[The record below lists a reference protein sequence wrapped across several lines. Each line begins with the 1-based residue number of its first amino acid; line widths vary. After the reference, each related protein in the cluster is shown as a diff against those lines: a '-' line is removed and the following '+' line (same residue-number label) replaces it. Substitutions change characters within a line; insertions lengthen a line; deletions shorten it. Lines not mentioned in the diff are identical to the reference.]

1 MAMEM
6 RQQLKMSQQLVMTPQ
21 LQQAIKLLQMTR
33 LELQDLV
40 LQELEE
46 NPLLEESAEVEDV
59 REPDILETSEQE
71 LEPVQDATDFHEVET
86 GEETLRDWDSYL
98 DGYNYSS
105 GEQQYGGDDERPSF
119 ENLLTKKGTLTD
131 HLLWQL
137 HMGQY
142 SEMDIRVGEVI
153 IGNVDD
159 SGYLRASLPEIAA
172 ASSFPEKSRSRLQEI
187 TELNSLSEEE
197 LAFMQKVVTSSS
209 LTDEARTFLLE
220 LALSA
225 ALSQDERDS
234 VHEIATAS
242 SFNEEDVL
250 DVLDCIQEFDPPG
263 VAARDLRECLLI
275 QARGLG
281 MKGSVVEGILLNHL
295 GDLEKRNYKQIAR
308 SLKVDLN
315 QVLVASKIISG
326 FDPRPGSVFS
336 SDDVH
341 YISPDIF
348 VHKVGDDYVVMLN
361 DEGLPNLKVSTQY
374 ADAKGNSAIDSQAE
388 HYINDKM
395 RSAVWL
401 IKSIQQRQRTI
412 YKVAKSIIRFQ
423 RDYFDRGI
431 EYLRPLV
438 LRDIA
443 EDIGMHESTIS
454 RVTTNKYMQTPQGLL
469 ELKYFFNSGLS
480 TSEGDFVASE
490 SVKNKIKEIIEKEN
504 PKKPLSDQKIAEML
518 TGQTVN
524 IARRTVTKYREM
536 LNLGSSSERKRHF

>member
-21 LQQAIKLLQMTR
+21 LQQAIKLLQLTR

-40 LQELEE
+40 VQELEE
-46 NPLLEESAEVEDV
+46 NPLLEESTEMDEI
-59 REPDILETSEQE
+59 REPDTLEVAEQE
-71 LEPVQDATDFHEVET
+71 LEPAQDAADFHEVET

-119 ENLLTKKGTLTD
+119 ENLLTRKGTLID

-142 SEMDIRVGEVI
+142 SEMDVRVGEVI
-153 IGNVDD
+153 IGNIDD
-159 SGYLRASLPEIAA
+159 YGYLRASL
-172 ASSFPEKSRSRLQEI
+172 Q
-187 TELNSLSEEE
+187 
-197 LAFMQKVVTSSS
+197 
-209 LTDEARTFLLE
+209 
-220 LALSA
+220 
-225 ALSQDERDS
+225 
-234 VHEIATAS
+234 EIATAS
-242 SFNEEDVL
+242 SATEEDVQ
-250 DVLDCIQEFDPPG
+250 DVLECIQEFDPPG
-263 VAARDLRECLLI
+263 VAGRDLRECLLI
-275 QARGLG
+275 QARNLG
-281 MKGSVVEGILLNHL
+281 MKGSIVESILQNHL
-295 GDLEKRNYKQIAR
+295 GDLEKRNYKQMAR
-308 SLKVDLN
+308 SLKVDIN
-315 QVLVASKIISG
+315 QVLVASRIISG
-326 FDPRPGSVFS
+326 FDPRPGSSFS
-336 SDDVH
+336 TDDVH

-361 DEGLPNLKVSTQY
+361 EEGLPSLKVSTQY
-374 ADAKGNSAIDSQAE
+374 ADIRGNGTTDSQTE

-395 RSAVWL
+395 RSAAWL

-423 RDYFDRGI
+423 REYFDRGI

-490 SVKNKIKEIIEKEN
+490 SVKNRIKEIIEKEN
-504 PKKPLSDQKIAEML
+504 SQKPLSDQKIAELL
-518 TGQTVN
+518 TSQTVN

>member
-33 LELQDLV
+33 IELQDLV
-40 LQELEE
+40 VQELEE
-46 NPLLEESAEVEDV
+46 NPLLEENTDPEEV
-59 REPDILETSEQE
+59 RELDVMEAAEREIDPAENT
-71 LEPVQDATDFHEVET
+71 VDFHEVET
-86 GEETLRDWDSYL
+86 GEDTLRDWDSYL

-119 ENLLTKKGTLTD
+119 ENLLTRKGTLID

-142 SEMDIRVGEVI
+142 SEMDVRLGEII
-153 IGNVDD
+153 IGNVDE
-159 SGYLRASLPEIAA
+159 SGYLRASLQEIADA
-172 ASSFPEKSRSRLQEI
+172 
-187 TELNSLSEEE
+187 
-197 LAFMQKVVTSSS
+197 
-209 LTDEARTFLLE
+209 D
-220 LALSA
+220 SA
-225 ALSQDERDS
+225 
-234 VHEIATAS
+234 T
-242 SFNEEDVL
+242 EEDVL
-250 DVLDCIQEFDPPG
+250 DVLECIQEFDPPG

-275 QARGLG
+275 QARILG
-281 MKGSVVEGILLNHL
+281 MKGSVVESVLLDHL

-308 SLKVDLN
+308 ILKVDVN
-315 QVLVASKIISG
+315 QVLMASKIISG
-326 FDPRPGSVFS
+326 FDPRPGSSFS
-336 SDDVH
+336 TDDVH

-361 DEGLPNLKVSTQY
+361 EEGLPNLKVSTQY
-374 ADAKGNSAIDSQAE
+374 AEGRSTGQIDSQAE
-388 HYINDKM
+388 HYISDKM

-423 RDYFDRGI
+423 REYFDNGI
-431 EYLRPLV
+431 EFLRPLV
-438 LRDIA
+438 LRDVA
-443 EDIGMHESTIS
+443 DDIGMHESTIS

-490 SVKNKIKEIIEKEN
+490 SVKNRIREIIEKEN
-504 PKKPLSDQKIAEML
+504 PQKPLSDQKIAEML

-536 LNLGSSSERKRHF
+536 LNFGSSSERKRHF

>member
-21 LQQAIKLLQMTR
+21 LQQAIKLLQLTR

-40 LQELEE
+40 IQELEE
-46 NPLLEESAEVEDV
+46 NPLLEESTELEEI
-59 REPDILETSEQE
+59 REQDILEVAEQE
-71 LEPVQDATDFHEVET
+71 HEPVQESADFHEVET

-119 ENLLTKKGTLTD
+119 ENLLTRKGTLID

-142 SEMDIRVGEVI
+142 SEMDVRVGEVI
-153 IGNVDD
+153 IGNIDE
-159 SGYLRASLPEIAA
+159 SGYLRASLHEIAA
-172 ASSFPEKSRSRLQEI
+172 ASS
-187 TELNSLSEEE
+187 
-197 LAFMQKVVTSSS
+197 
-209 LTDEARTFLLE
+209 
-220 LALSA
+220 
-225 ALSQDERDS
+225 
-234 VHEIATAS
+234 AT
-242 SFNEEDVL
+242 EEDVQ
-250 DVLDCIQEFDPPG
+250 DVLECIQEFDPPG

-275 QARGLG
+275 QAWNLG
-281 MKGSVVEGILLNHL
+281 MKGSVVESILLNHL

-308 SLKVDLN
+308 SLKVDMN
-315 QVLVASKIISG
+315 QVLASSRIISG
-326 FDPRPGSVFS
+326 FDPRPGSSFS
-336 SDDVH
+336 TDDVH

-348 VHKVGDDYVVMLN
+348 VNKVGDDYVVMLN
-361 DEGLPNLKVSTQY
+361 EEGLPNLKVSTQY
-374 ADAKGNSAIDSQAE
+374 SDVRGNGTIDTQAE

-423 RDYFDRGI
+423 REYFDRGI
-431 EYLRPLV
+431 QYLRPLV

-490 SVKNKIKEIIEKEN
+490 SVKNRIKEIIEGEN
-504 PKKPLSDQKIAEML
+504 SSKPLSDQKIAEML
-518 TGQTVN
+518 ADQTVN

-536 LNLGSSSERKRHF
+536 LNLGSSSERKRHY

>member
-21 LQQAIKLLQMTR
+21 LQQAIKLLQLTR

-40 LQELEE
+40 IQELEN
-46 NPLLEESAEVEDV
+46 NPLLEESTEMDDV
-59 REPDILETSEQE
+59 REPDSLEIAEQE
-71 LEPVQDATDFHEVET
+71 HEPPEQTADFHEVET
-86 GEETLRDWDSYL
+86 GEDTLRDWDSYL

-119 ENLLTKKGTLTD
+119 ENLLSKKGTLID

-142 SEMDIRVGEVI
+142 SEMDVRVGEVI

-159 SGYLRASLPEIAA
+159 YGYLRASLPEIAE
-172 ASSFPEKSRSRLQEI
+172 ASS
-187 TELNSLSEEE
+187 
-197 LAFMQKVVTSSS
+197 
-209 LTDEARTFLLE
+209 
-220 LALSA
+220 
-225 ALSQDERDS
+225 
-234 VHEIATAS
+234 AT
-242 SFNEEDVL
+242 EEDVQ
-250 DVLDCIQEFDPPG
+250 DVLECIQEFDPPG

-275 QARGLG
+275 QARNLG
-281 MKGSVVEGILLNHL
+281 MSGSVVEGILQNHL
-295 GDLEKRNYKQIAR
+295 GDLEKRNYKQISRA
-308 SLKVDLN
+308 LKVDMN
-315 QVLVASKIISG
+315 QVLAASRIISG
-326 FDPRPGSVFS
+326 FDPRPGSTFS
-336 SDDVH
+336 TDDVH
-341 YISPDIF
+341 YVSPDIF

-361 DEGLPNLKVSTQY
+361 EEGLPSLKVSTQY
-374 ADAKGNSAIDSQAE
+374 ADVRGSGSIDTQAE
-388 HYINDKM
+388 HYISDKM

-423 RDYFDRGI
+423 REYFDRGI

-480 TSEGDFVASE
+480 TSDGDLVASE

-518 TGQTVN
+518 TNQTVN